1 MWGKILNPN
10 AYWGF
15 RLIADS
21 YFVALVLPL
30 GMIVCWWVW
39 SVIIPVIE
47 KQIRSPVVGVLV
59 VPAQVLSWCVLIMFD
74 LVFLQ
79 ANRQFIYFQF

>member
-1 MWGKILNPN
+1 MWGKMLNPN

-47 KQIRSPVVGVLV
+47 KQIRSPVVGALV
-59 VPAQVLSWCVLIMFD
+59 VPAQVLSWCVCL
-74 LVFLQ
+74 
-79 ANRQFIYFQF
+79 